1 MYLWVVAMT
10 CERERERGR
19 EREKERKRE
28 KDAFDVSM
36 MYVLMAHD
44 NTKYTTQQRQKVT
57 DMFENVCIQYL

>member
-10 CERERERGR
+10 CEREREREG
-19 EREKERKRE
+19 EREKERKGRVRRE
-28 KDAFDVSM
+28 YD
-36 MYVLMAHD
+36 VLMAHD